1 MMSALKVN
9 DRKVDMAGG
18 YDEFICCA
26 IQGHKCGCIP
36 GNENCTS
43 SGKCIPNIGIGD
55 ARNDCDTSRSDE
67 PCKTIQ
73 VKWEDCQ
80 VTINRCSRNESKMF
94 LLQNSN
100 KNITTCHMN
109 NPSSNHLNLSTKWI
123 CISSLC
129 GKCLEKIFQCEN
141 GHAIDNAHYCDTKM
155 QCEDG
160 SDEQQQNF
168 GFRCSGKLRKSTCVL
183 PKKNLYD
190 SASQCADGSDLCFV
204 DGEFRCFFCLVKN
217 SLSHQ
222 NRFVTEMLTVLMA
235 LMNFCVPINQ
245 LHKYWLVIRGQDVP

>member
-1 MMSALKVN
+1 MLCNS
-9 DRKVDMAGG
+9 
-18 YDEFICCA
+18 
-26 IQGHKCGCIP
+26 GHKCGCIP
-36 GNENCTS
+36 DNDDCTS

-141 GHAIDNAHYCDTKM
+141 RHAIDNAHHCDTKM